1 VNKTRP
7 RRSSVREVTTATAL
21 GPAVDIGAPVID
33 RARRGDQEA
42 FAAVIRH
49 YDPVLRALA
58 YRLLGDRDLVEDVL
72 QEAYVKAFRALP
84 RFRGESRLGTWL
96 YRIAYNA
103 CLDAL
108 RRSRRADELPLEA
121 EVPSRAGDPSDVAAR
136 SGDLAQALV
145 RLRPDERATVLLV
158 DAQGFD
164 YRESARILGIPE
176 GTVASRLNRARA
188 SLRIALGSAA

>member
-1 VNKTRP
+1 
-7 RRSSVREVTTATAL
+7 VTTATAP

-49 YDPVLRALA
+49 YDAGLRGLTCL
-58 YRLLGDRDLVEDVL
+58 LLGDRNLMDDVL

-103 CLDAL
+103 CLDEL
-108 RRSRRADELPLEA
+108 RRSQRTEALPLEA
-121 EVPSRAGDPSDVAAR
+121 EVPSRAGDHGDLIASR
-136 SGDLAQALV
+136 GDLARALAA
-145 RLRPDERATVLLV
+145 LPPEERAAVLLV

-164 YRESARILGIPE
+164 YRESAHILGIPE

-188 SLRIALGSAA
+188 SLRTALGSAA

>member
-1 VNKTRP
+1 
-7 RRSSVREVTTATAL
+7 VTTATAL

-58 YRLLGDRDLVEDVL
+58 YRLLGDRDLMEDVL

-121 EVPSRAGDPSDVAAR
+121 EVPSRAGDPGDVAAR
-136 SGDLAQALV
+136 SGDLALALAA
-145 RLRPDERATVLLV
+145 LRPEERAALLLV

-164 YRESARILGIPE
+164 YQESSRILGIPA

-188 SLRIALGSAA
+188 SLRVALGHAA

>member
-1 VNKTRP
+1 M
-7 RRSSVREVTTATAL
+7 TTATAL
-21 GPAVDIGAPVID
+21 GPAVEIGESVID

-49 YDPVLRALA
+49 YDPGLRALTF
-58 YRLLGDRDLVEDVL
+58 RLLGNRDLMDDVL

-84 RFRGESRLGTWL
+84 RFRGDARLGTWL

-103 CLDAL
+103 CMDEL
-108 RRSRRADELPLEA
+108 RRSRHGRELPLDEA
-121 EVPSRAGDPSDVAAR
+121 LPSGSADPGDVAAGR
-136 SGDLAQALV
+136 GDLAQALAT
-145 RLRPDERATVLLV
+145 LPPEERAAVLLV

-164 YRESARILGIPE
+164 YRESARVLGIPE

-188 SLRIALGSAA
+188 TLRMALGTTG

>member
-1 VNKTRP
+1 
-7 RRSSVREVTTATAL
+7 VTTATAL
-21 GPAVDIGAPVID
+21 GPAVDIGAPVIE

-42 FAAVIRH
+42 FAAVLRH
-49 YDPVLRALA
+49 YDPGLRALA
-58 YRLLGDRDLVEDVL
+58 YRLLGDRDLMDDAL

-84 RFRGESRLGTWL
+84 CFRGESRLGTWL

-103 CLDAL
+103 CLDEL
-108 RRSRRADELPLEA
+108 RRSRGTEELPLEA
-121 EVPSRAGDPSDVAAR
+121 EVPSRAGDPADVAAR
-136 SGDLAQALV
+136 SRDLAGALAA
-145 RLRPDERATVLLV
+145 LPSEERTAVLLV